1 MNNNTRYLMFGILS
15 MLSVLVFSQEIEGLV
30 IDQETNKPI
39 EGASVYFDN
48 TTIGTTTNTKG
59 EFNLTKVKD
68 LKTNLIVHHIGYGT
82 YSLSFEDIQET
93 IKINLTP
100 SYIELEEV
108 VVSSDDDWSRE
119 LKLAEFK
126 KQYLGD
132 SENGK
137 HCQIINEEDL
147 ILTYSIKYKKLTARS
162 NSPIYIKNTRLKYLI
177 ITDLKRFLVRYR
189 KVSKNKKRTD
199 VLGVFYQGSNRYENY
214 DTLNLPGTLKLR
226 KDAYAGSVLHF
237 MRALSR
243 GELSQEGYEINNN
256 GIVADPKVFFSIEP
270 TRIFGQKK
278 VKVSGTFQVVYRHT
292 RVSVINVSESSF
304 LIDTFGNHSPVKN
317 VKFGGDFGNQRMGDA
332 LPLDFLMET
341 NTM

>member
-1 MNNNTRYLMFGILS
+1 MNSSAGYLLFGIFS
-15 MLSVLVFSQEIEGLV
+15 MLSVVVFSQEFEGLV
-30 IDQETNKPI
+30 IDKETNKPI

-59 EFNLTKVKD
+59 EFFLTKVKG
-68 LKTNLIVHHIGYGT
+68 LKTKLIVHHMGYGT
-82 YSLSFEDIQET
+82 YSLPFEDIKET
-93 IKINLTP
+93 VTISLSP
-100 SYIELEEV
+100 SYIELDEV

-137 HCQIINEEDL
+137 HCRIINEEDL
-147 ILTYSIKYKKLTARS
+147 ILTYSVKYKKLTARTKG
-162 NSPIYIKNTRLKYLI
+162 PLYIDNTRLKYLI
-177 ITDLKRFLVRYR
+177 MTDLKSFLVRYG
-189 KVSKNKKRTD
+189 KVSKNKNRKE

-226 KDAYAGSVLHF
+226 REAYGGSVLHF

-243 GELSQEGYEINNN
+243 GKLSREGYEIDRN
-256 GIVADPKVFFSIEP
+256 GIVADPEVFFSIEP
-270 TRIFGQKK
+270 TRVLGQNKIN
-278 VKVSGTFQVVYRHT
+278 VSGRFQVVYRHT
-292 RVSVINVSESSF
+292 RVSAISVSESSF
-304 LIDTFGNHSPVKN
+304 FIDSFGNHSPVN
-317 VKFGGDFGNQRMGDA
+317 HVKFGGDFGSQRMGDA